1 MKSFA
6 EAVQS
11 FGWTTD
17 ADGNHCAVVGRVDV
31 CLERLLYGQWYLK

>member
-17 ADGNHCAVVGRVDV
+17 ADGNHWAGIRAVRVAMGR
-31 CLERLLYGQWYLK
+31 